1 MLKRNIKWII
11 YLIFFILLISGFEER
26 SSVRE
31 MPIFNPNYMSPIVMV
46 PGSSAGENRFDYLIS
61 NLPREKN
68 HFKHSVL
75 KVEVNENDKMRF
87 QGGISRIDNQPIIV
101 VSFQNN
107 RDGYQNINQQAKLL
121 GKVMQ
126 SLQNKYGFTDFRAL
140 GHSNGGLIW
149 TLAIEKYINISKI
162 HLDCLMTIAT
172 PYNLHGSKMLN
183 ELVHNRNKIPY
194 NTTVYS
200 IAGAKNYS
208 TDGLVKSNSVYS
220 GKYIYQSRV
229 RYFTEITVTGE
240 NTSHSDLP
248 ENRQVIGIISNYLFN
263 NLAGTKTFQ

>member
-1 MLKRNIKWII
+1 MLKKNMKWII
-11 YLIFFILLISGFEER
+11 YFLFFILLASGFVEQ
-26 SSVRE
+26 SSE
-31 MPIFNPNYMSPIVMV
+31 IMQIFNANYMSPIVMV

-75 KVEVNENDKMRF
+75 KVKVDENGKMKF
-87 QGGISRIDNQPIIV
+87 HGGILSIDNQPIVV

-107 RDGYQNINQQAKLL
+107 RDGYRNINQQAKLL

-126 SLQNKYGFTDFRAL
+126 SLQTKYGFTNFRAL

-149 TLAIEKYINISKI
+149 TLAIEKYINISKM

-172 PYNLHGSKMLN
+172 PYNMQGSKMLS

-194 NTTVYS
+194 NITIYS

-208 TDGLVKSNSVYS
+208 TDGLVKVDSVYS
-220 GKYIYQSRV
+220 GKYIYQSQV
-229 RYFTEITVTGE
+229 RYFTEITLTGE
-240 NTSHSDLP
+240 NTNHSDLP
-248 ENRQVIGIISNYLFN
+248 ENRQVIGIVSNYLFN
-263 NLAGTKTFQ
+263 NLAETKTFY